1 MAEDDKTKV
10 EPAVPAPAPS
20 EPPAPAS
27 TPDPLSTPA
36 PDISAQLNADP
47 EPVPEVEYPTYGN
60 ETADAIV
67 GTLKAAKVPPSKAK
81 EVLAEAVQS
90 MDASKVDR
98 KALEALIGKDGA
110 EITILRLEKVFKE
123 RSTMINDVVESIY
136 KTMGS
141 KAVSDTVITW
151 AKEKAQRDEAFNAE
165 YQEYVSMFNSSR
177 TKAVLA
183 AEALKKLYEADPNN
197 SSLGIKMINGDKA
210 ASVITEDTTISRS
223 QYLDAVKRAYAE
235 NNMKEVERL
244 DRIRLKSMQSSN

>member
-10 EPAVPAPAPS
+10 DPAVPAPAPS
-20 EPPAPAS
+20 EPPA
-27 TPDPLSTPA
+27 TPDVLDSKV
-36 PDISAQLNADP
+36 DISATLQATP
-47 EPVPEVEYPTYGN
+47 EPEPEPEYQTYGD

-67 GTLKAAKVPPSKAK
+67 GTLKAAKIPPSKAK

-90 MDASKVDR
+90 MDASKVD
-98 KALEALIGKDGA
+98 KAALEALIGKDAA
-110 EITILRLEKVFKE
+110 ELTILRLEKVLKAKQASVTE
-123 RSTMINDVVESIY
+123 TVESIH
-136 KTMGS
+136 KAMGG
-141 KAVSDTVITW
+141 KDLTDTVIAW
-151 AKEKAQRDEAFNAE
+151 AKEKAKNDPGFNAE
-165 YQEYVSMFNSSR
+165 YQEYVSMFNASK

-183 AEALKKLYEADPNN
+183 ASALKQLYEADPNN
-197 SSLGIKMINGDKA
+197 SSLRIKMTNGDKA